1 MSLYVL
7 ALVLTGE
14 MGNMPVVVAFLLAS
28 MVALLMARGAF
39 SQRIA
44 VFCRGAANETVLLMV
59 LIFVLAGAFAGTA
72 KAMGAVDATVNM
84 ALALLPH
91 NMIPASL
98 FIAACFISM
107 SMGTS
112 CGTIAALTPVAVGIA
127 PQIGMGV
134 PAMVGI
140 IVGGAMFGDN
150 LSFISDTT
158 IVATRTQDV
167 EMRDKFRV
175 NFRIV
180 LPMAIICTG
189 IYLYQGFQLEGAI
202 TATPTVSWAKIIPYL
217 AVLAAAFAGMN
228 VILVLM
234 LGVVLA
240 GVIGLATGGFGLLE
254 WAKAANVGVV
264 GDMGELIIVSLLAG
278 GLFELVRERGGIAW
292 LVAKLTRGVKSERKA
307 ESRIA
312 LLTALTNICTAN
324 NTIALL
330 IVGPIARKV
339 GDHANLNRKRTA
351 SILDTASCFAQSLLP
366 YGAQL
371 LIATGLAHGISPT
384 SVVPHLYYP
393 MLIGVAVTLSI
404 IFRYPRRTC

>member
-1 MSLYVL
+1 MFLSLYVL

-150 LSFISDTT
+150 LSFSS
-158 IVATRTQDV
+158 
-167 EMRDKFRV
+167 
-175 NFRIV
+175 
-180 LPMAIICTG
+180 
-189 IYLYQGFQLEGAI
+189 Y
-202 TATPTVSWAKIIPYL
+202 TP
-217 AVLAAAFAGMN
+217 
-228 VILVLM
+228 
-234 LGVVLA
+234 
-240 GVIGLATGGFGLLE
+240 
-254 WAKAANVGVV
+254 
-264 GDMGELIIVSLLAG
+264 
-278 GLFELVRERGGIAW
+278 
-292 LVAKLTRGVKSERKA
+292 
-307 ESRIA
+307 
-312 LLTALTNICTAN
+312 
-324 NTIALL
+324 
-330 IVGPIARKV
+330 
-339 GDHANLNRKRTA
+339 
-351 SILDTASCFAQSLLP
+351 
-366 YGAQL
+366 
-371 LIATGLAHGISPT
+371 
-384 SVVPHLYYP
+384 
-393 MLIGVAVTLSI
+393 
-404 IFRYPRRTC
+404 